1 MLAVYITSLALS
13 IILYFVLFVI
23 DVKDNLFQHLMMLII
38 IFTNIGALL
47 SYLSTDYRETL
58 LANKLVYLA
67 AIFLPMLFFF
77 CVCDVCNVRLR
88 KRYEI
93 LLLGFQSILYFL
105 VCTTGF
111 SDIYYKSV
119 SYYVENGQII
129 LIKEY
134 APLHSLYIISMFAY
148 FIASI
153 VLSIRASIKKN
164 VVNHKDVIL
173 MLLGAGINLVCFII
187 QKLLPQDIDLM
198 SYAYIVLMCCTM
210 YSLYRA
216 NTYDVLD
223 NKNIAYDQLNSVGY
237 ITLNKKLEFM
247 GCNDYAADIF
257 DELQN
262 CHVGKKIDNISPN
275 LGKLID
281 GVKRYSSVVADA
293 PKKMHHHI
301 KFSTLNIEKKHYE
314 TKIHTIENIKKR
326 CVGYT
331 IEIID
336 NTAHYRIVELT
347 TKYNDD
353 LEKEVKEKTD
363 RIRAMQDKTI
373 LGMAQMVESRDL
385 STGGHIRRTSDVV
398 RIFADKLAKSG
409 LGMSREF
416 LNLVVRSAPM
426 HDLGKIGVDDAI
438 LRKNGKFTPEEYE
451 QMKTH
456 STIGC
461 KMVKDILTDV
471 EEPYFVQIAHNVAHY
486 HHEKVNGT
494 GYPNGLV
501 GDAIPLEA
509 RIMALAD
516 VFDAL
521 VSKRCYKDAFS
532 YDKAFQIIEEDAG
545 SHFDATLAKI
555 FLSCRPELEEYYN
568 NSNTE
573 S

>member
-13 IILYFVLFVI
+13 IILYFILFVI
-23 DVKDNLFQHLMMLII
+23 DVKDNLFQHLMMIII

-47 SYLSTDYRETL
+47 AYLSTNYREAL
-58 LANKLVYLA
+58 LANKLVYLSG
-67 AIFLPMLFFF
+67 IFLPMLFFF
-77 CVCDVCNVRLR
+77 CVCDVCHFRLR
-88 KRYEI
+88 KRYEL
-93 LLLGFQSILYFL
+93 LLLGIQSVLYFL

-119 SYYVENGQII
+119 SYYVDNGQII

-134 APLHSLYIISMFAY
+134 APLHSLYIITMFAY

-153 VLSIRASIKKN
+153 ALSIRASIKKN
-164 VVNHKDVIL
+164 VVNHKDVLL
-173 MLLGAGINLVCFII
+173 MLLGAGVNLACFII

-216 NTYDVLD
+216 NVYDVLD

-247 GCNDYAADIF
+247 GCNEYAAEIF
-257 DELQN
+257 DELKD
-262 CHVGKKIDNISPN
+262 CHVGKKIDTISPN
-275 LGKLID
+275 LGKIID
-281 GVKRYSSVVADA
+281 GVKRYSTVVADA

-301 KFSTLNIEKKHYE
+301 KFSTINIEQKHYE
-314 TKIHTIENIKKR
+314 TKIHTIENIKNR

-331 IEIID
+331 IEIVD
-336 NTAHYRIVELT
+336 NTTHYRVVELT

-363 RIRAMQDKTI
+363 RIRAIQDKTI

-494 GYPNGLV
+494 GYPEGLS
-501 GDAIPLEA
+501 GNAIPIEA

-532 YDKAFQIIEEDAG
+532 YDKAFQIIKEDSG
-545 SHFDATLAKI
+545 SHFDATLAEI